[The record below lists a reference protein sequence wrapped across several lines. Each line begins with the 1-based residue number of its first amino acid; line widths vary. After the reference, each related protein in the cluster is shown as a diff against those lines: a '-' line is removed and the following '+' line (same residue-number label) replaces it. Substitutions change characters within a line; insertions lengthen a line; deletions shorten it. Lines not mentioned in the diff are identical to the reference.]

1 MSVLYLNVCRLCVL
15 NIMSIGLGF
24 KKLHLVK
31 VCAFVLDTASKFAL
45 FSVSGLK
52 VEKLIT
58 KQTYTKTEAY
68 KLYSGVIWIF
78 LPYIIKIDP

>member
-1 MSVLYLNVCRLCVL
+1 MCAKYYEHKF
-15 NIMSIGLGF
+15 MF
-24 KKLHLVK
+24 KQI
-31 VCAFVLDTASKFAL
+31 APRQSDTALDTASKLAL